1 LIESDSILA
10 GAEPVPTRRNNDPRT
25 TFADVRRFFDLLQ
38 GRIEGMLESPTS
50 SPQPAANPPT
60 SKVTQADIEIV
71 RRVEAILD
79 SPTKWDRAS
88 IDHCQ
93 PTAKTV
99 GLYCAFQAASMA
111 VAGKFDALI
120 SKTAPIGIMSTHF
133 TPTSLSPQVDVRV
146 YR

>member
-1 LIESDSILA
+1 
-10 GAEPVPTRRNNDPRT
+10 
-25 TFADVRRFFDLLQ
+25 
-38 GRIEGMLESPTS
+38 MLESPTS

-88 IDHCQ
+88 TDHCQ
-93 PTAKTV
+93 PTAKTF
-99 GLYCAFQAASMA
+99 GLYCAFEAALMA

-120 SKTAPIGIMSTHF
+120 SRTAPIGIMSTHF
-133 TPTSLSPQVDVRV
+133 HSNKPLTTGGCEGVQVGMRPLGAG
-146 YR
+146 